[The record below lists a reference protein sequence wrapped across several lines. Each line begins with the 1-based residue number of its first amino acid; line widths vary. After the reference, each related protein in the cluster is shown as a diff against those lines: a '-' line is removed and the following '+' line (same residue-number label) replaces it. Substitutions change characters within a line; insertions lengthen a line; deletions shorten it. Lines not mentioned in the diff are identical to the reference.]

1 MTSCPTRTNAAGTT
15 LRTLIITV
23 ALGVAVVVPDAVA
36 EAREPV
42 TRVEAF
48 AAAHRLANQSAAKLE
63 DHSAAGLEH
72 LTNGAASVDRSRT
85 SVGNYLRYS
94 KFRMGA
100 SFALFG
106 TNTVAGEARTLW
118 CIGNIELVRAKNGS
132 ARVAAHVSCPV
143 S

>member
-15 LRTLIITV
+15 LRTLILTV

-106 TNTVAGEARTLW
+106 TNTVAGEGAHALVHRQHRARA
-118 CIGNIELVRAKNGS
+118 GQERQRSRRRARQLPG
-132 ARVAAHVSCPV
+132 
-143 S
+143 